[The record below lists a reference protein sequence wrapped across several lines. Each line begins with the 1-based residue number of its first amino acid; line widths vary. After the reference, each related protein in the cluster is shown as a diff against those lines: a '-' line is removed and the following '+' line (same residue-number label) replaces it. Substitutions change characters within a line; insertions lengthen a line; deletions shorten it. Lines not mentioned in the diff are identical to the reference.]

1 MRQLLERTIILFLLK
16 HSNLTIPAITLKHG
30 NNADWLKALQLLRG
44 MKVTIPLLLSKFA
57 QIGALV
63 SKEEVKNYFD
73 ELNLGTVP
81 VDEKE
86 AQVIM
91 KAMVE
96 DLWKQEKKSILLD
109 QVDTA
114 RRLIIEDKEQEAI
127 AKLKQLKFEG
137 KEFKPTLQLMMEG
150 MDGTVGFQ
158 TGIKSFDDLTG
169 GFLTGNIMSVTGD
182 TGVMKTTF
190 VLWLI
195 LNILKHNK
203 DFTAVFF
210 EKEMQPTDLARRISN
225 RFTRRSTKELLQEIM
240 LGNSRHLQTELRDS
254 VSAEDEELI
263 NRLKIIPNTEFH
275 SLTDLHAII
284 DSSGCNVWALDYTT
298 QLAVGR
304 SDFNVAVMEFAN
316 GAKDLVASTAT
327 FGILINQMKK
337 ISDMRRDKRPYED
350 DAEWSGAI
358 KQISAYHLG
367 LFYPAKYYHNG
378 SKYGDVNLHT
388 EWYYVNILKNR
399 HEASNVP
406 VPLIAYPSVGDF
418 LIPDTITEREMMGWL
433 QGYDKGVR

>member
-16 HSNLTIPAITLKHG
+16 HSNLSIPAVTLKHG

-44 MKVTIPLLLSKFA
+44 MRITAPLLLSKFA
-57 QIGALV
+57 QIGALI
-63 SKEEVKNYFD
+63 SKEEVKSYMS
-73 ELNLGTVP
+73 ELDNGTIP

-86 AQVIM
+86 SQTILKV
-91 KAMVE
+91 MVE

-109 QVDTA
+109 QVDEA
-114 RRLIIEDKEQEAI
+114 RRLIIDDKEQDAI

-137 KEFKPTLQLMMEG
+137 KEFKTTMQLMMDG

-158 TGIKSFDDLTG
+158 TGISSFDDLTG
-169 GFLTGNIMSVTGD
+169 GFLTGNVMSVTGD

-195 LNILKHNK
+195 LNILKQNK

-225 RFTRRSTKELLQEIM
+225 RFTQRSTKELLKDIM
-240 LGNSRHLQTELRDS
+240 LGNSRHLKTELREK
-254 VSAEDEELI
+254 VSDQDEELI

-275 SLTDLHAII
+275 TLTDLHAII

-367 LFYPAKYYHNG
+367 LFYPAKYYSNG
-378 SKYGDVNLHT
+378 SKYGDYNLDT
-388 EWYYVNILKNR
+388 QWYYVNILKNR

-406 VPLIAYPSVGDF
+406 VPLIAYPSVGEF
-418 LIPDTITEREMMGWL
+418 LTPDPLKEKEMMGWWY
-433 QGYDKGVR
+433 GYDRGVK